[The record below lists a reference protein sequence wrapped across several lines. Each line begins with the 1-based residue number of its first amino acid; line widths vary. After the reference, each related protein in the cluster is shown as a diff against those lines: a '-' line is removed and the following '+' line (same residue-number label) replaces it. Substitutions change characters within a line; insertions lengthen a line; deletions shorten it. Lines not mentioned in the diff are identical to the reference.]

1 MSSTD
6 KNHIEKEPKPIGS
19 FKDLRH
25 QVARRIS
32 DWGQKCRAG
41 CPDLRCQSKKY
52 DLILFFFSCNII
64 NCYIKFQLIQLI
76 KQRDLLNA
84 RYAQRK
90 AIFERLYEKYS
101 ELQVYKK
108 PDKVNKVMVGP
119 NAPAAPTTA
128 EEEENRKKI
137 CHLEN
142 EILRT
147 NAQWME
153 AEHIR
158 KKYLSIKASLCGD
171 AEKFER
177 SLREME
183 ASMAEQQSDVE
194 RIQVNIKKI

>member
-1 MSSTD
+1 MPYKS
-6 KNHIEKEPKPIGS
+6 
-19 FKDLRH
+19 L
-25 QVARRIS
+25 
-32 DWGQKCRAG
+32 
-41 CPDLRCQSKKY
+41 
-52 DLILFFFSCNII
+52 
-64 NCYIKFQLIQLI
+64 KFVLQLIQLV

-90 AIFERLYEKYS
+90 TLFERLYEQYT
-101 ELQVYKK
+101 ELQVYKR
-108 PDKVNKVMVGP
+108 
-119 NAPAAPTTA
+119 PATTA
-128 EEEENRKKI
+128 NHPAGANTASPPTSVEEETNRKQI

-171 AEKFER
+171 AEKFEK

-183 ASMAEQQSDVE
+183 VAMAEQQTDVE
-194 RIQVNIKKI
+194 RIQVYAPVFIWINFI